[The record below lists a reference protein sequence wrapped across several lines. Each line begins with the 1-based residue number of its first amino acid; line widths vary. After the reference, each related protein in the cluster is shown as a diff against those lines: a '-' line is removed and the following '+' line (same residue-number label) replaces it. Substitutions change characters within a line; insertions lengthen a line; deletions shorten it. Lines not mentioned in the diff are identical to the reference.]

1 MTAFFPVLNSPS
13 TLYTV
18 QPKTGFLDPAYYAAE
33 GAVHPAVDFN
43 STAGGDSDMGD
54 PVYAAD
60 DGVVVDATFGSYI
73 GGIIEIQHA
82 DGSISGYWHERNIHV
97 RKGQRVRAGDMIGQM
112 GKGGPASGGRM
123 TAHLHF
129 YVKKKGVR
137 LASDYWVSLY
147 IRDRLRAEA
156 FVRENYHP
164 PLDWLRER
172 GALKALADLQNL
184 RPDPAR
190 GLGLPKVFVREGG
203 KNSVLTEPR
212 RLGSETIGRLPDGRL
227 TIGGVIVG
235 IYDDYTAQLDI
246 LGGASK

>member
-1 MTAFFPVLNSPS
+1 MPAFFPVLNTPS
-13 TLYTV
+13 TTYTV
-18 QPKTGFLDPAYYAAE
+18 QQGCGFLDPGYFTAE
-33 GAVHPAVDFN
+33 KAVHPAVDFN
-43 STAGGDSDMGD
+43 ATTGADTDLGD

-82 DGSISGYWHERNIHV
+82 DGDISGYWHERNIHV
-97 RKGQRVRAGDMIGQM
+97 RKGQRVRGGDMIGQM

-123 TAHLHF
+123 KAHCHF
-129 YVKKKGVR
+129 YVKKAGVK
-137 LASDYWVSLY
+137 LASDYWPSLY

-156 FVRENYHP
+156 FVRENYHE
-164 PLDWLRER
+164 PLQWLTER
-172 GALKALADLQNL
+172 GALRNLSDLQNL

-190 GLGLPKVFVREGG
+190 GLALPKVFVREGG

-212 RLGSETIGRLPDGRL
+212 RLGPETIGRLPDGRL

-235 IYDDYTAQLDI
+235 VYDDYAAQLELMGD
-246 LGGASK
+246 GNG